1 MSDIRIKSWLQFFQE
16 VRLELAKMIWPK
28 WDEFVGAA
36 TVVFLLIL
44 AFSIYLGG
52 VDFVLNY
59 LMNSVFSKIFEVG

>member
-16 VRLELAKMIWPK
+16 VRIELAKMIWPK
-28 WDEFVGAA
+28 WNEFIGAT

-52 VDFVLNY
+52 VDFGLNY
-59 LMNSVFSKIFEVG
+59 LMNSVFNKIFGIG

>member
-1 MSDIRIKSWLQFFQE
+1 
-16 VRLELAKMIWPK
+16 
-28 WDEFVGAA
+28 
-36 TVVFLLIL
+36 LLIL